1 MEKAKGKG
9 EERDYQQK
17 NGGENNKKKMQQ
29 KQKIVMKKAW
39 RVKTKSS
46 RKKQYFEEF
55 LKFEYGFID
64 RFDECIGVT
73 H

>member
-1 MEKAKGKG
+1 
-9 EERDYQQK
+9 
-17 NGGENNKKKMQQ
+17 MQQ

-64 RFDECIGVT
+64 RFNECIGVT